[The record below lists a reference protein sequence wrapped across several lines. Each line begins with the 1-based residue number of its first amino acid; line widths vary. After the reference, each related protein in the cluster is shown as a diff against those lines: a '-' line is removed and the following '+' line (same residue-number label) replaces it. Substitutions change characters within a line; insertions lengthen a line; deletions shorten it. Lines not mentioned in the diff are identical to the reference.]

1 MKIKRNF
8 AFLTVFV
15 AIVELLA
22 TTAFASTFDQ
32 NTGTGVV
39 GKGEV
44 QSVFRWNNFAAQQ
57 EANNVLFSY
66 SSSRSYDVTIEF
78 DTGNPVSPRGTTHL
92 VVNQNQETPVTGSVD
107 ARKNGQYS
115 GWNLTGLGTITVS
128 GDPLPSIGDGCP
140 NSNLA
145 TCHVTAV
152 TLISSTGG
160 LFVTWRGNT
169 VQLQ

>member
-8 AFLTVFV
+8 AFFTVFV
-15 AIVELLA
+15 AVAALLT

-32 NTGTGVV
+32 YSGTGFV

-44 QSVFRWNNFAAQQ
+44 QSVFRWNNFATQQ

-66 SSSRSYDVTIEF
+66 NSSRSYDVTIEF
-78 DTGNPVSPRGTTHL
+78 DTGNPASPHGTTHL
-92 VVNQNQETPVTGSVD
+92 VVNQNQETSVTGSVD
-107 ARKNGQYS
+107 TRKNGQYS
-115 GWNLTGLGTITVS
+115 GWNLTGLGPTVS
-128 GDPLPSIGDGCP
+128 GDPLPSVGDACP
-140 NSNLA
+140 NGDLA

>member
-8 AFLTVFV
+8 AFFTVFV
-15 AIVELLA
+15 AIVALLA

-115 GWNLTGLGTITVS
+115 GWNLTGLGPTVS
-128 GDPLPSIGDGCP
+128 GDPLPSVGDACP
-140 NSNLA
+140 NSVLA

-152 TLISSTGG
+152 TLVSSTGG

>member
-8 AFLTVFV
+8 AFFTVFV
-15 AIVELLA
+15 AIVALLA

-92 VVNQNQETPVTGSVD
+92 VVNQNQ
-107 ARKNGQYS
+107 
-115 GWNLTGLGTITVS
+115 
-128 GDPLPSIGDGCP
+128 
-140 NSNLA
+140 
-145 TCHVTAV
+145 
-152 TLISSTGG
+152 
-160 LFVTWRGNT
+160 
-169 VQLQ
+169 